1 MGKEETAMKDTIVG
15 LDLAKN
21 VFHLA
26 TINQVGKLIKRKKL
40 KRSQVREYFI
50 QLEPCRIAME
60 ACASAHYWAREFK
73 GMGHEVELLPAQ
85 HVKAYSR
92 GQKNDYNDALAIAES
107 ALHGTIRPVTI
118 KCVEQQDD
126 QALHRIRCQLVGD
139 KTRLINQVRGLLA
152 EYGIV
157 LPQSEA
163 AFRREIPV
171 ILGDAENG
179 LTMNFRQLLNR
190 QHQRFLSLVE
200 EITWYQGQLN
210 IQARTD
216 DVCRRLTGIPGFG
229 PVVSSGVKGW
239 MGDGRQFNK
248 GRDASAALGLVPR
261 QHSTGGKERLSGI
274 TKRGDPYVRSLVIHG
289 ARTVVMRAKTKTDP
303 LSVWINRLVATRGF
317 NKAVVALANK
327 LVRIA
332 WVIIARNETYKA
344 DVV

>member
-1 MGKEETAMKDTIVG
+1 MKDTIVG

-40 KRSQVREYFI
+40 KRSQVHEYFI
-50 QLEPCRIAME
+50 QLEPCKIAME
-60 ACASAHYWAREFK
+60 ACASAHYWAREVNA
-73 GMGHEVELLPAQ
+73 MGHEVELLPPQ
-85 HVKAYSR
+85 HVKAYLR

-107 ALHGTIRPVTI
+107 ALHGTIRPVAI

-126 QALHRIRCQLVGD
+126 QAFHRIRRQLVGD

-163 AFRREIPV
+163 AFRREIPA

-179 LTMNFRQLLNR
+179 LTVQFRQLLDR
-190 QHQRFLSLVE
+190 QHQRFLSLAE
-200 EITWYQGQLN
+200 EIAWYRDQLN
-210 IQARTD
+210 IQAKTD
-216 DVCRRLTGIPGFG
+216 EVCCRLTGIPGFG
-229 PVVSSGVKGW
+229 PVVSSAVKSW

-248 GRDASAALGLVPR
+248 GRDASAALGVVPR

-274 TKRGDPYVRSLVIHG
+274 TKRGDTYVRTLVIHG
-289 ARTVVMRAKTKTDP
+289 ARAVVMRAKSKTDP
-303 LSVWINRLVATRGF
+303 LSLWINRLVATRGF

-332 WVIIARNETYKA
+332 WVIIARNETYKPGII
-344 DVV
+344 